1 METVHVYSKNHNDF
15 RINKIKEA
23 YSIDK
28 FCWEI
33 KELAVP
39 ETIQVGGKTVDIF
52 TDGKYEIVK
61 VEPHINGLKET
72 WATGSLIRQGG
83 TAAEFLAK
91 YLIDRKKTDGLKVLY
106 KVHNMGEDGLGYR
119 YILGPQKASA
129 FRGKFYSGIP
139 ISIKDGVLNGTY
151 NKEMPVPN
159 LIYNYL
165 AFEGDFG
172 NCRTEGG
179 VDIEGGKKPEQL
191 IKFFMDYFS
200 VENDVV
206 LDFFGG
212 SGTTAAVAQKMGR
225 KYISCEQIDNQIAM
239 IKSRLESVITGD
251 NSGISAE
258 VNWQGG
264 GSFVY
269 CELAKLNQAVVDEI
283 EAATDVGTLAA
294 IWSKMKKSGFISYK
308 IDPAAID
315 EAAEDFAALS
325 LENQKKFLMELL
337 DKNLLYVNKC
347 DMDDAE
353 FNISEV
359 DKAFT
364 KSFYKEA

>member
-1 METVHVYSKNHNDF
+1 
-15 RINKIKEA
+15 
-23 YSIDK
+23 
-28 FCWEI
+28 
-33 KELAVP
+33 
-39 ETIQVGGKTVDIF
+39 
-52 TDGKYEIVK
+52 
-61 VEPHINGLKET
+61 
-72 WATGSLIRQGG
+72 
-83 TAAEFLAK
+83 
-91 YLIDRKKTDGLKVLY
+91 
-106 KVHNMGEDGLGYR
+106 
-119 YILGPQKASA
+119 
-129 FRGKFYSGIP
+129 
-139 ISIKDGVLNGTY
+139 
-151 NKEMPVPN
+151 
-159 LIYNYL
+159 
-165 AFEGDFG
+165 
-172 NCRTEGG
+172 
-179 VDIEGGKKPEQL
+179 
-191 IKFFMDYFS
+191 
-200 VENDVV
+200 
-206 LDFFGG
+206 
-212 SGTTAAVAQKMGR
+212 
-225 KYISCEQIDNQIAM
+225 M

-364 KSFYKEA
+364 KSFYKET